1 MTKVIQKNAFWGKK
15 PEGLTC
21 LENLCKLRSGFWRG
35 KYKLIR

>member
-21 LENLCKLRSGFWRG
+21 LENLANLEVVFGEEN
-35 KYKLIR
+35 IN